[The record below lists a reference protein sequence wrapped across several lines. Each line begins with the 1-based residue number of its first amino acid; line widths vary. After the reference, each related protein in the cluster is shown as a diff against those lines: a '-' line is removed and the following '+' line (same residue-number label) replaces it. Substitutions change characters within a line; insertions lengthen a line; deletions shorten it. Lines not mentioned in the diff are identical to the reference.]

1 VCDCIL
7 FVFELRTGLRLELC
21 TRDST
26 NSRSSL
32 PLPRLVPQGY
42 STLFVSI
49 FSGES
54 KELITMI
61 KAQGYSGKK
70 ASGLISTEDF
80 IGI

>member
-1 VCDCIL
+1 MIAFLSYLNFALPIL
-7 FVFELRTGLRLELC
+7 RPILRPCL
-21 TRDST
+21 
-26 NSRSSL
+26 SL
-32 PLPRLVPQGY
+32 PTLVPQGY
-42 STLFVSI
+42 SSMFVSML
-49 FSGES
+49 SGES